1 MERKHLKSANISR
14 LWDRIFGIGAD
25 GEIFALPGINGT
37 DYTMRNFYSD
47 GSEPEGKQSL
57 LISHLVIPEI
67 QEDGKVKDDMG
78 QPNPKAP
85 DDPTKITPNKD
96 QAAVKAKLDV
106 NGLIWNVTCGSM
118 GNPHCVTFGLESC
131 NIHHLDYNFFSPMW
145 VIRVLIFSFVD
156 CVTRDLQEEE
166 LDLAGNGPKIEHHA
180 MIPARTNTGMEQI
193 FCQNH

>member
-1 MERKHLKSANISR
+1 MKSANISR

-37 DYTMRNFYSD
+37 DYTMQNFYSD
-47 GSEPEGKQSL
+47 GSEPE
-57 LISHLVIPEI
+57 
-67 QEDGKVKDDMG
+67 VKDDMG
-78 QPNPKAP
+78 QPNLKAP

-131 NIHHLDYNFFSPMW
+131 NIHHLDYKFFSPMW